1 MADKTNYLVSH
12 FSLYRATAYAVF
24 ESTWFYLLNG
34 SYGTRCRPPKNGV
47 KSNDFAP
54 FLFKINHFLNCT
66 PKLPQK
72 IKSL

>member
-34 SYGTRCRPPKNGV
+34 SYGTRCRPPHETYTHTF
-47 KSNDFAP
+47 KSVRISFM
-54 FLFKINHFLNCT
+54 F
-66 PKLPQK
+66 
-72 IKSL
+72 